1 MYMSLGNRMQKKIHV
16 FGHWPFSGQYICKL
30 VGNQMFINYSQTIV
44 HLKFCIIML
53 VVWVEHCGN
62 YIHVCVYMYC
72 STKYLVWSVKLA
84 YHSTCFLKYLY
95 VVKAYFIQ
103 ESVYMYMYKHVHAHV
118 YMYMHVYACTCTCRY
133 IHVLV
138 HTYIHVHVNVHIYV
152 CLCILIVTSFV
163 HL

>member
-1 MYMSLGNRMQKKIHV
+1 MAIKCS
-16 FGHWPFSGQYICKL
+16 
-30 VGNQMFINYSQTIV
+30 YSQSIV
-44 HLKFCIIML
+44 HLKYCIIML

-62 YIHVCVYMYC
+62 YIHVHVCVYMYC
-72 STKYLVWSVKLA
+72 PTKCLVWSVKLA